1 MEKECILCHY
11 GEIGLKGENRRFFER
26 RLVSNI
32 KSVLPGI
39 KVSLLRGRILV
50 FGKKREV
57 EERLKRVFGIVSFSF
72 ARIVP
77 SLKEEIKREVISLLK
92 EESFNSFRV
101 TVKRADKSFPIS
113 SVDFSSYLG
122 AEIKK
127 ETKKEVSLQNY
138 DLNCIVEI
146 TKKESYIYFKKIKGQ
161 GGLPVGTGGKAV
173 SLISGGIDS
182 PVSSFFMSRRG
193 MKNIFVHFHA
203 YPSTSRQSIEK
214 VERIVKKLS
223 LFQGKSK
230 VYLFSF
236 DKIQKEIL
244 LNTKESLRVLLYR
257 RAMMKIAESIAKREG
272 ARALIT
278 GESLGQVSSQTVE
291 NISVTNEAVKMPIFR
306 PLIGFDKEEIIKK
319 AKEIETY
326 DISIL
331 PEDDCCIRFLP
342 KNPATKAD
350 IKEILEEE
358 SKFSLDIKKEDLQT
372 LYIEP

>member
-1 MEKECILCHY
+1 MKKECIICHY
-11 GEIGLKGENRRFFER
+11 GEIALKGENRRFFEK

-32 KSVLPGI
+32 QSSLPNA

-50 FGKKREV
+50 FSREKDV
-57 EERLKRVFGIVSFSF
+57 EEKLKRVFGIVSFSF
-72 ARIVP
+72 AKIVP
-77 SLKEEIKREVISLLK
+77 SLKEEIRREAISLLRK
-92 EESFNSFRV
+92 ENFNSFRV
-101 TVKRADKSFPIS
+101 TVKRADKNFPFS

-122 AEIKK
+122 EEIRK
-127 ETKKEVSLQNY
+127 ETQKEVSLLNY

-146 TKKESYIYFKKIKGQ
+146 TRKETYIYFKKIKGQ

-173 SLISGGIDS
+173 SLLSGGIDS
-182 PVSSFFMSRRG
+182 PVSSFFMARRG
-193 MKNIFVHFHA
+193 MRNIFVHFHA

-244 LNTKESLRVLLYR
+244 LNTKESTRILLYR
-257 RAMMKIAESIAKREG
+257 RAMMKIAEDIAKREG
-272 ARALIT
+272 AKALIT

-291 NISVTNEAVKMPIFR
+291 NISVTNEAVKMPVFR
-306 PLIGFDKEEIIKK
+306 PLIGLDKEDIIKK

-331 PEDDCCIRFLP
+331 PEDDCCVRFLP
-342 KNPATKAD
+342 KNPKIKAD
-350 IKEILEEE
+350 IREILEEE
-358 SKFSLDIKKEDLQT
+358 KKLSLDITEEDLQT
-372 LYIEP
+372 LYIEQ

>member
-291 NISVTNEAVKMPIFR
+291 NISVTNEAVKLPVFR
-306 PLIGFDKEEIIKK
+306 PLIGFDKEDIIKK